1 MFEWFRIIFTAFE
14 GTANYQS
21 SPSDLIKK
29 VLMKQK
35 PFLSHGIEINKAHLV
50 QWLEIY
56 SHCIP
61 PFHLAV
67 RKYLPLSHVCKSVR
81 SDFVQTWKRG
91 KKHIFVPVNSSHTS
105 GFTFYLLQHILF
117 KATGRSDS
125 IAPLPQIRN
134 WSCPVLHLWWQM
146 VWTRCCTI
154 VARSADTLKGQ
165 FN

>member
-1 MFEWFRIIFTAFE
+1 
-14 GTANYQS
+14 
-21 SPSDLIKK
+21 
-29 VLMKQK
+29 MKQK

-61 PFHLAV
+61 PFHLAL

-117 KATGRSDS
+117 KATQGVPIQLLPYLRFATDH
-125 IAPLPQIRN
+125 AP
-134 WSCPVLHLWWQM
+134 SCIFDDKWYEQG
-146 VWTRCCTI
+146 
-154 VARSADTLKGQ
+154 VAQSLLGPPIP
-165 FN
+165 